1 MQQVLE
7 IYQKQLE
14 KRKKIVLEQYDQFE
28 NDIHT
33 SLTQEELETVKKE
46 LQEMAKEF
54 EDLEIPLK
62 NFTKALAENQSD
74 VTTWFYQLQKPLTA
88 INDKQEILDAIMN
101 LKEEDIQEA
110 NDQKENTKKQTAQ
123 IEKDLTNIIQ
133 DQQQI
138 QSLTIAT
145 KQDIIANTTSD
156 LASLKQYQ
164 TMKALLMA
172 MLIYTLLKPK
182 NNAFKLSPQNILMG
196 IIFVNMINGLLNPAL
211 EYHEKYEE
219 YSTKIIKLMDNTT
232 AIETKI
238 TENIDKL
245 DELEEQLEKEY
256 APYLELEDFAQTLQ
270 MIKDVKKELQTSNK
284 EIENT
289 KQELQSTYSQNK
301 IMLKTLE
308 QV

>member
-33 SLTQEELETVKKE
+33 SLTQEELENIKKE
-46 LQEMAKEF
+46 LQEMVKEF

-62 NFTKALAENQSD
+62 KFTKALTENQSN
-74 VTTWFYQLQKPLTA
+74 VTTWFYQLQKPLTV
-88 INDKQEILDAIMN
+88 INDKQEILDKIMS
-101 LKEEDIQEA
+101 LKEKDIQEA
-110 NDQKENTKKQTAQ
+110 NDQKEDTKKQTTQ
-123 IEKDLTNIIQ
+123 IEKDLTSIIQ
-133 DQQQI
+133 DQRQI
-138 QSLTIAT
+138 QSITIAT

-156 LASLKQYQ
+156 LASIKQYQ

-196 IIFVNMINGLLNPAL
+196 IIFVNMINSLLNPTL

-219 YSTKIIKLMDNTT
+219 YSTKIIKLMNNTA
-232 AIETKI
+232 AIETEI

-256 APYLELEDFAQTLQ
+256 APYLELEDFVQTLQ

-289 KQELQSTYSQNK
+289 KQELQSTYNQNK

>member
-62 NFTKALAENQSD
+62 KFTKALAENQSD

-88 INDKQEILDAIMN
+88 INDKQEIIDEIMS

-110 NDQKENTKKQTAQ
+110 NDQKENTKKQTVQ

-138 QSLTIAT
+138 QSITIAT

-182 NNAFKLSPQNILMG
+182 NNAFKLSPQNILLG
-196 IIFVNMINGLLNPAL
+196 IIFVNMINSLLNPAL

-219 YSTKIIKLMDNTT
+219 YSTKIIKLMDNIA

-289 KQELQSTYSQNK
+289 KQELQSTYNQNK

>member
-88 INDKQEILDAIMN
+88 INDKQEILDEIMS

-110 NDQKENTKKQTAQ
+110 NDQKENTKKQTVQ

-138 QSLTIAT
+138 QSITIAT

-182 NNAFKLSPQNILMG
+182 NNAFKLSPQNILLG
-196 IIFVNMINGLLNPAL
+196 IIFVNMINSLLNPAL

-219 YSTKIIKLMDNTT
+219 YSTKIIKLMDNTA

-289 KQELQSTYSQNK
+289 KQELQSTYNQNK

>member
-62 NFTKALAENQSD
+62 NF
-74 VTTWFYQLQKPLTA
+74 QKPLTA
-88 INDKQEILDAIMN
+88 INDKQEILDEIMS

-110 NDQKENTKKQTAQ
+110 NDQKENTKKQTVQ

-138 QSLTIAT
+138 QSITIAT

-182 NNAFKLSPQNILMG
+182 NNAFKLSPQNILLG
-196 IIFVNMINGLLNPAL
+196 IIFVNMINSLLNPAL

-219 YSTKIIKLMDNTT
+219 YSTKIIKLMDNTA

-289 KQELQSTYSQNK
+289 KQELQSTYNQNK

>member
-62 NFTKALAENQSD
+62 KFTKALAENQSD

-88 INDKQEILDAIMN
+88 INDKQEIIDEIMS

-110 NDQKENTKKQTAQ
+110 NDQKEDTKKQTTQ
-123 IEKDLTNIIQ
+123 IEKDLTSIIQ
-133 DQQQI
+133 DQRQI
-138 QSLTIAT
+138 QSITIAT

-156 LASLKQYQ
+156 LASIKQYQ

-182 NNAFKLSPQNILMG
+182 NNTFKLSPQNILMG
-196 IIFVNMINGLLNPAL
+196 IIFVNMINSLLNPTL

-219 YSTKIIKLMDNTT
+219 YSTKIIKLMNNTA
-232 AIETKI
+232 AIETEI

-256 APYLELEDFAQTLQ
+256 APYLELEDFVQTLQ

-289 KQELQSTYSQNK
+289 KQELQSTYNQNK

>member
-46 LQEMAKEF
+46 LQEMVKEF

-62 NFTKALAENQSD
+62 KFTKALTENQSD

-88 INDKQEILDAIMN
+88 INDKQEILDEIMS

-110 NDQKENTKKQTAQ
+110 NDQKEDTKKQTTQ
-123 IEKDLTNIIQ
+123 IEKDLTSIIQ

-138 QSLTIAT
+138 QSITIAT

-182 NNAFKLSPQNILMG
+182 NNAFKLSPQNILLG
-196 IIFVNMINGLLNPAL
+196 IIFVNMINSLLNPAL

-219 YSTKIIKLMDNTT
+219 YSTKIIKLMDNTA

-245 DELEEQLEKEY
+245 DELEDQLEKEY

-289 KQELQSTYSQNK
+289 KQELQSTYNQNK

>member
-88 INDKQEILDAIMN
+88 INDKQEILDEIMS

-110 NDQKENTKKQTAQ
+110 NDQKENTKKQTVQ

-138 QSLTIAT
+138 QSITIAT

-182 NNAFKLSPQNILMG
+182 NNAFKLSPQNILLG
-196 IIFVNMINGLLNPAL
+196 IIFVNMINSLLNPAL

-219 YSTKIIKLMDNTT
+219 YSTKIIKLMDNTA

-284 EIENT
+284 EIENA
-289 KQELQSTYSQNK
+289 KNILLNLIIYPPPIKN
-301 IMLKTLE
+301 
-308 QV
+308 

>member
-62 NFTKALAENQSD
+62 KFTKALAENQSD

-88 INDKQEILDAIMN
+88 INDKQEIIDEIMS

-110 NDQKENTKKQTAQ
+110 NDQKENTKKQTVQ

-138 QSLTIAT
+138 QSITIAT

-182 NNAFKLSPQNILMG
+182 NNAFKLSPQNILLG
-196 IIFVNMINGLLNPAL
+196 IIFVNMINSLLNPAL

-219 YSTKIIKLMDNTT
+219 YSTKIIKLMDNTA

-289 KQELQSTYSQNK
+289 KQELQSTYNQNK